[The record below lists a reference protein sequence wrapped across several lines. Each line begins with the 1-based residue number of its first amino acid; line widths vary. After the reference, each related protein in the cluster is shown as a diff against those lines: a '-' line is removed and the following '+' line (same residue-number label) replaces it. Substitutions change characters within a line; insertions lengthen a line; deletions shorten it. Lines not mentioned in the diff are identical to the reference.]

1 MNSKFESYTFC
12 EELTEL
18 FTLLSQLSKEDRNK
32 VHGVVI
38 GMKLAR
44 EVQNDKKIS

>member
-1 MNSKFESYTFC
+1 MKSEDYIRCK
-12 EELTEL
+12 ELTEL
-18 FTLLSQLSKEDRNK
+18 FMLLSQLSEDDRNK